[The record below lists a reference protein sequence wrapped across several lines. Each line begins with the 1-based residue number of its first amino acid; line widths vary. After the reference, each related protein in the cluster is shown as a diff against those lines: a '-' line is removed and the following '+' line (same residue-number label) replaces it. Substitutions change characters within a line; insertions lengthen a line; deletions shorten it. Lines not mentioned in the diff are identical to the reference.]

1 MVLISYPEPSIMEL
15 DKSET
20 TGIILKLISLQD
32 GSLSSMKTCPE
43 ESIDRCH
50 DMSVLVVELPET
62 SNISPEESVMED
74 TWCPEV
80 SYTLVMICPEES
92 NMDNTCPEESNTAGI
107 GCPEASN
114 RWGRD
119 CEGIGELG
127 RLVWSLDGDIYIYIS

>member
-1 MVLISYPEPSIMEL
+1 
-15 DKSET
+15 
-20 TGIILKLISLQD
+20 
-32 GSLSSMKTCPE
+32 MKTCPE

-74 TWCPEV
+74 TWCPEA